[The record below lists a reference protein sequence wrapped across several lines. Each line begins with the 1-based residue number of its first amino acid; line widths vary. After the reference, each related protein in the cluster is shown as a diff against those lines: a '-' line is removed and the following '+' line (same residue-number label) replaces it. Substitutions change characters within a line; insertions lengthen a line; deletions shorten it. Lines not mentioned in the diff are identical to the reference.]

1 VATAKLWLL
10 SPHDNEA
17 NDLLHRGLAFL
28 DWAGKRRGTVM
39 QSSARINDT
48 KTYGRAVSS
57 VLILILGILGELPLG
72 LPAYSGPVA

>member
-1 VATAKLWLL
+1 
-10 SPHDNEA
+10 
-17 NDLLHRGLAFL
+17 
-28 DWAGKRRGTVM
+28 M

-48 KTYGRAVSS
+48 KTYERAVSS